1 MPNAGYYFMQNACEP
16 IHIQYN
22 PIDSKVLAINRSY
35 KKIKGVKA
43 SVEIFD
49 LDSKS
54 LFREEKIIDLA
65 DTDVVEVSS
74 IASSMA
80 ATKGVAFVVLNLRN
94 STGGVI
100 SHNVYWISK
109 DNQYKSLSDMPK
121 SKVDVSMIN
130 TVKGKSESVWTI
142 KISNPTDKLVFFV
155 RPQLMVESEEV
166 LPGFWTGSYVTLAPS
181 ESVTL
186 TVSCPVSVVK
196 GKKPHIKVSGWNVEP
211 VDLKIN

>member
-1 MPNAGYYFMQNACEP
+1 M
-16 IHIQYN
+16 
-22 PIDSKVLAINRSY
+22 
-35 KKIKGVKA
+35 
-43 SVEIFD
+43 
-49 LDSKS
+49 
-54 LFREEKIIDLA
+54 
-65 DTDVVEVSS
+65 
-74 IASSMA
+74 
-80 ATKGVAFVVLNLRN
+80 
-94 STGGVI
+94 I

-121 SKVDVSMIN
+121 SKVDVRMIN

>member
-1 MPNAGYYFMQNACEP
+1 
-16 IHIQYN
+16 
-22 PIDSKVLAINRSY
+22 
-35 KKIKGVKA
+35 
-43 SVEIFD
+43 VEIFD

-196 GKKPHIKVSGWNVEP
+196 GKKPHIKVSGWNVES